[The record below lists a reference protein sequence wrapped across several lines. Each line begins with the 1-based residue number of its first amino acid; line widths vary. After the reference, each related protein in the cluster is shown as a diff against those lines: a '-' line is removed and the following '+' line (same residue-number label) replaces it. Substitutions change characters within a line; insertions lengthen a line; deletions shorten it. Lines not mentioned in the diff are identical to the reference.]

1 MSVRNPRSLW
11 LPPAIAASIAV
22 LLCGAEIAG
31 IIALNRVTSR
41 SVASIGG
48 CPSNAFPIRPGS
60 QIHEFSDITVGKT
73 TGCWATYDQ
82 PSSASEN
89 DVFAYYLDPSNT
101 AGWTRQEAYSNTG
114 FAAFTNNRDSQI
126 QANIGISTFRSFL
139 VAGPATVRLDIGI
152 CRCDPLSMA
161 Q

>member
-1 MSVRNPRSLW
+1 MRKQQRLW
-11 LPPAIAASIAV
+11 LTPAIAGSIAV
-22 LLCGAEIAG
+22 LLCAAEIAG
-31 IIALNRVTSR
+31 IIALNRFTSR

-60 QIHEFSDITVGKT
+60 EIHEFSDITVGTT

-82 PSSASEN
+82 PSSTSEA

-114 FAAFTNNRDSQI
+114 FAAFTNNNDPQI
-126 QANIGISTFRSFL
+126 QANIGISTFRTFL
-139 VAGPATVRLDIGI
+139 VAGPATVRLAVSI
-152 CRCDPLSMA
+152 CRCDPRSMA